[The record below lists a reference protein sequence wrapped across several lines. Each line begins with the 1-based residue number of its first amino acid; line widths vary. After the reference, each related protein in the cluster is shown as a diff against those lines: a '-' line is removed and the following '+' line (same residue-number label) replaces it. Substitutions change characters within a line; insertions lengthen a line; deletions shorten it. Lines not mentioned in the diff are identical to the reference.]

1 VNRDLTTLVLPHV
14 RELVEIRL
22 EVPREES
29 TSPRTASWV
38 VRVDAGGHL
47 DSRSGALTL
56 RGTIKSARWGLLDD
70 GRVERQRDSIDR
82 LLNHLK
88 VHCPELLGTG
98 QCRHIGGPEDIG
110 LVEAGG

>member
-1 VNRDLTTLVLPHV
+1 
-14 RELVEIRL
+14 
-22 EVPREES
+22 
-29 TSPRTASWV
+29 
-38 VRVDAGGHL
+38 
-47 DSRSGALTL
+47 
-56 RGTIKSARWGLLDD
+56 
-70 GRVERQRDSIDR
+70 